1 MVITIVN
8 EWLQQCQSLLA
19 ALTDSTVPYPAP
31 PYWLIFSRGCPSVC
45 RCLCHLFTAS
55 NWIAVG
61 QMSSSLPAWST
72 GSTVTIV
79 LWQSEASSVR
89 TAQHL
94 GCMWF
99 SSAWGWLG
107 VRGAFDVV
115 KTRRG
120 EFANTSLFVLHC
132 RFFLDFHCFFPLDVT
147 LKMYFLKFSGQFFRR
162 FLKIFLDRSGFYLF
176 SWIRE
181 ALILSN
187 KEEAS
192 LKTCSVFWIYY

>member
-45 RCLCHLFTAS
+45 LCLCHLFTAS
-55 NWIAVG
+55 NWVAVG

-72 GSTVTIV
+72 GSAVTIV
-79 LWQSEASSVR
+79 LWQSEASLVR

-132 RFFLDFHCFFPLDVT
+132 IFFLDFHCFFSPRCYIENV
-147 LKMYFLKFSGQFFRR
+147 FS
-162 FLKIFLDRSGFYLF
+162 KIFR
-176 SWIRE
+176 
-181 ALILSN
+181 
-187 KEEAS
+187 
-192 LKTCSVFWIYY
+192 SVFSEVSQDFSRSLGFLFIFMDQRGFDSVK